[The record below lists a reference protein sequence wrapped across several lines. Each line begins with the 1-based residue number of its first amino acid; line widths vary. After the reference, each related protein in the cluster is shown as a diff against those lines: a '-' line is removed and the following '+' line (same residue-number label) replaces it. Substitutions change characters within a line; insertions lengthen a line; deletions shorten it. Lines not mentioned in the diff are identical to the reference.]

1 MLHTRGKPR
10 VSKTVARSGV
20 LIGAAAAAFAAA
32 CAPSP
37 AVPPAF
43 RLAQQYFAANNA
55 AARSG
60 PEAQQE
66 FFRRTQ
72 HPDFTDRSC
81 DLGGTT
87 VELDPAMSTLR
98 PDPGYAPDGLPP
110 RGEVWVVGVE
120 VTTRT
125 AGTVTGHQIGSQHLV
140 VLDGRL
146 HGFAPCPSG

>member
-1 MLHTRGKPR
+1 MLAT
-10 VSKTVARSGV
+10 
-20 LIGAAAAAFAAA
+20 A
-32 CAPSP
+32 CAAPPEEP
-37 AVPPAF
+37 AAVGMVE
-43 RLAQQYFAANNA
+43 RYFAENNA

-60 PEAQQE
+60 PAAQQE

-72 HPDFTDRSC
+72 HPDFTDLSC
-81 DLGGTT
+81 DLGDTA

-98 PDPGYAPDGLPP
+98 PDPGYAPDGVAP

-146 HGFAPCPSG
+146 RGFAPCPNG

>member
-1 MLHTRGKPR
+1 MPR
-10 VSKTVARSGV
+10 TVARGRFRPIV
-20 LIGAAAAAFAAA
+20 LIGASVLATA
-32 CAPSP
+32 CAAPPEEP
-37 AVPPAF
+37 AAVGLVE
-43 RLAQQYFAANNA
+43 RYFAENNA

-60 PEAQQE
+60 PAAQQE

-72 HPDFTDRSC
+72 HPDFTDLNC
-81 DLGGTT
+81 DLGDIT
-87 VELDPAMSTLR
+87 VQLDAAMSTLR

-110 RGEVWVVGVE
+110 RGEIWVVGVE

-146 HGFAPCPSG
+146 RGFAPCPNG

>member
-1 MLHTRGKPR
+1 MPDTVVHDRPR
-10 VSKTVARSGV
+10 RRAGV
-20 LIGAAAAAFAAA
+20 LTGAVLVVAA
-32 CAPSP
+32 CAPP
-37 AVPPAF
+37 QEPPAPTA
-43 RLAQQYFAANNA
+43 LAEQYFADNNA

-72 HPDFTDRSC
+72 HPDFTDQAC
-81 DLGGTT
+81 ELGDTT

-98 PDPGYAPDGLPP
+98 PDPGFAPDGRRP

-140 VLDGRL
+140 LLDGRIRA
-146 HGFAPCPSG
+146 FAPCPSG